1 MSRWHSKQYWHLY
14 VLASKTCFRNE
25 APMLWPPPL
34 AESCSSG
41 HHLHHFVA
49 IPLNVHLI
57 ALSWWLFCT
66 PVSRHREGQASWRSL
81 LRRQPVFQSWLLVF
95 VLQPAIW
102 QPAVYAMLQGNC
114 CTENTCAINKRF
126 TCDSA
131 AASSCWVRSI
141 ENSLLLHVH
150 TQWMAHLSF
159 CQEAAKT

>member
-1 MSRWHSKQYWHLY
+1 
-14 VLASKTCFRNE
+14 
-25 APMLWPPPL
+25 MLQKWSTHVMTSSSCWVMFLWTSSPPL
-34 AESCSSG
+34 CSHPSQRAFDC
-41 HHLHHFVA
+41 LELVA
-49 IPLNVHLI
+49 VPYPCVQ
-57 ALSWWLFCT
+57 T
-66 PVSRHREGQASWRSL
+66 QGRTGQLEVTSQEATY
-81 LRRQPVFQSWLLVF
+81 VQSWLLVF

-102 QPAVYAMLQGNC
+102 QPAVHAMLQGNC

-150 TQWMAHLSF
+150 TQWIARLSF